1 MRSIRATM
9 DNPRHKLDDAS
20 RLNYAK
26 HYTIEYNV
34 KVWFIG
40 RISSDSKCDWR
51 TDYDSIQPPLEY
63 RVAPPLEIPE
73 YRPLDTSDDAEDNA
87 DAHTHNP
94 ARFYHD
100 PYYQQPVESEY
111 RGANS
116 SSQYMTTD
124 FPSPKSGTSYSNT
137 HITPAYT
144 STLAPHSIKTIPE
157 ESETEQT
164 RDFST
169 DQPDQGLEVL
179 LRVNRQEDTEPQT
192 VRGQPDSPA
201 DVRDQHRDPINN
213 PENESNLPSS
223 FGLDEESAIPFE
235 SRSRNILSHP
245 AKTVDD
251 QESESSSST
260 ESSRSDKPSRASSAT
275 SWSADNPK
283 LIHQYLVDVLRQD
296 VDVQAI
302 CDQAFH
308 KPTWAR
314 FEKNLRHCL
323 LELSQ
328 GVLIEVR
335 SRQGIQAA
343 QAIRVFAK
351 SAAKSIKG
359 TLELQEAETSQRIE
373 EMHRQKSQRDAD
385 FERNIKVQEW
395 THDATQVGP
404 YSQENLVLQE
414 WTVEAEQRAAEMYRL
429 STQTDAYAEE
439 SDDDEDGDMEPIEAF
454 ERMAKFNNFRDLV
467 ISSLSFETFKERFNL
482 SVNPDP
488 ARSAI
493 CQQWPKLASKSSL
506 QLLSYEIEWELEL
519 FVDNHVKD
527 PNRIGDLIILTGN
540 YVDAEAICSRDY
552 LSWAWPIVGA
562 LLLEGIQLLLLHKS
576 SRKSPHVTVDC
587 SELIKVLGSMYTEQ
601 RSQARVHSRR

>member
-1 MRSIRATM
+1 MKPIAFRGEKEKGLHLRSILAIV
-9 DNPRHKLDDAS
+9 DNPRYKLDDAS

-26 HYTIEYNV
+26 QYIIDYNV

-40 RISSDSKCDWR
+40 NNSSESEWQLT
-51 TDYDSIQPPLEY
+51 TDYKKVEP
-63 RVAPPLEIPE
+63 
-73 YRPLDTSDDAEDNA
+73 EDNA
-87 DAHTHNP
+87 DITTYKGATS
-94 ARFYHD
+94 YTD
-100 PYYQQPVESEY
+100 PYYQQRVESEY

-124 FPSPKSGTSYSNT
+124 FPSPKSATSYSNAHLT
-137 HITPAYT
+137 LAYT
-144 STLAPHSIKTIPE
+144 STSARHSIETIPE
-157 ESETEQT
+157 ESLQT
-164 RDFST
+164 I
-169 DQPDQGLEVL
+169 G
-179 LRVNRQEDTEPQT
+179 
-192 VRGQPDSPA
+192 GQFDSPA

-223 FGLDEESAIPFE
+223 FGLDEESVILLE
-235 SRSRNILSHP
+235 SRSRNTVSHP

-260 ESSRSDKPSRASSAT
+260 ESSRSDKPSRASSAM
-275 SWSADNPK
+275 SWSADKPK
-283 LIHQYLVDVLRQD
+283 LIHQYLVDILRQD

-308 KPTWAR
+308 KPTWDR
-314 FEKNLRHCL
+314 FEKNLGHCL

-335 SRQGIQAA
+335 SRQGKRAA
-343 QAIRVFAK
+343 QAIQIFAK

-359 TLELQEAETSQRIE
+359 TLELQEAEIGQRIE
-373 EMHRQKSQRDAD
+373 EMHRRKTQRDAD
-385 FERNIKVQEW
+385 PQRTIKVEEW
-395 THDATQVGP
+395 THEATQVGP
-404 YSQENLVLQE
+404 YTQENLVLQE
-414 WTVEAEQRAAEMYRL
+414 WTVEAEQRAAEMYPL

-439 SDDDEDGDMEPIEAF
+439 SDDDEDDDMEPIEAF
-454 ERMAKFNNFRDLV
+454 ERMVKFNNFRDMV

-519 FVDNHVKD
+519 FVDNYVKD
-527 PNRIGDLIILTGN
+527 LNRIGDLIILTGN
-540 YVDAEAICSRDY
+540 SVDAEAICSHDY
-552 LSWAWPIVGA
+552 LSWAWPVVGT
-562 LLLEGIQLLLLHKS
+562 LLLEGIQRLLLHKS
-576 SRKSPHVTVDC
+576 NRKSPHVTADC
-587 SELIKVLGSMYTEQ
+587 SELIKSLGSIYTEQ
-601 RSQARVHSRR
+601 RSQARAHSRR